1 MVLKTEVKLQNE
13 KQEFFNN
20 EIRSQTG
27 NIINFNTNN
36 INNISKIKKE
46 EGDYKELEKGITA
59 LERKYSQIEVKLSE
73 NLTSL
78 YN

>member
-1 MVLKTEVKLQNE
+1 MKMQAE

-36 INNISKIKKE
+36 INNISKVKKE
-46 EGDYKELEKGITA
+46 EGDLKEVERQLGV
-59 LERKYSQIEVKLSE
+59 LERKYSQI
-73 NLTSL
+73 
-78 YN
+78 

>member
-1 MVLKTEVKLQNE
+1 MNSLRSEISAVKAEMRMQAQ

-36 INNISKIKKE
+36 INNINKVKKE
-46 EGDYKELEKGITA
+46 EGDLKE
-59 LERKYSQIEVKLSE
+59 V
-73 NLTSL
+73 
-78 YN
+78 

>member
-1 MVLKTEVKLQNE
+1 VKAEMKMQAE

-36 INNISKIKKE
+36 INNINKVKKE
-46 EGDYKELEKGITA
+46 EGDLKEVERQLGV
-59 LERKYSQIEVKLSE
+59 LERKYSQI
-73 NLTSL
+73 
-78 YN
+78 

>member
-1 MVLKTEVKLQNE
+1 MNSLRTDLSNVKAEMKLQTE

-36 INNISKIKKE
+36 INNINRAKKE
-46 EGDYKELEKGITA
+46 EGDFREI
-59 LERKYSQIEVKLSE
+59 
-73 NLTSL
+73 
-78 YN
+78 

>member
-1 MVLKTEVKLQNE
+1 MKVQAE

-36 INNISKIKKE
+36 INNISKVKKE
-46 EGDYKELEKGITA
+46 EGDITELSKGIAA
-59 LERKYSQIEVKLSE
+59 LERKYSQIEVKVS
-73 NLTSL
+73 
-78 YN
+78 

>member
-1 MVLKTEVKLQNE
+1 MKQQNE

-36 INNISKIKKE
+36 INNISKGKKE
-46 EGDYKELEKGITA
+46 ESDYKELQKE
-59 LERKYSQIEVKLSE
+59 
-73 NLTSL
+73 LTSL
-78 YN
+78 